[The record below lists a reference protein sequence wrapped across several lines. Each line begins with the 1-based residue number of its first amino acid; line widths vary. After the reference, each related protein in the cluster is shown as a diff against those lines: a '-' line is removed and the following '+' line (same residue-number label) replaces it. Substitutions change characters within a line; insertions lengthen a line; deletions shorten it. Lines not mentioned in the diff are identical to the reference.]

1 MNKDAAQTQNYP
13 SHDEMAFLRL
23 LHLTDSALP
32 IGSLA
37 HSFGLESLVSFGMLN
52 VSDLPNFLKNYLQE
66 SGMLEAVACRE
77 AFRLAVSGSEE
88 FSRHAWLNIN
98 DQLSAFKPARESREG
113 SAALGRNFLQAV
125 LALADYP
132 TLREARETAR
142 ASGTLL
148 HHSAVFGLVSATL
161 SFDEDR
167 AVLAFFHQLSAN
179 LISACQ
185 RLMPLGQTEATRILW
200 NLKSTIA
207 EVSNRSANSTL
218 DDVACFTPLL
228 DWGAMEHPAL
238 PTRLF
243 IS

>member
-1 MNKDAAQTQNYP
+1 MHKDASTQKYP
-13 SHDEMAFLRL
+13 SHDEIAFLRL
-23 LHLTDSALP
+23 LHLADSVLP

-37 HSFGLESLVSFGMLN
+37 HSFGLESLVSFSILN
-52 VSDLPNFLKNYLQE
+52 VSDLPDFLKNYLQE
-66 SGMLEAVACRE
+66 SGMLEAAACRE
-77 AFRLAVSGSEE
+77 AFHLISSDSEKL
-88 FSRHAWLNIN
+88 SIHAWLKIN

-113 SAALGRNFLQAV
+113 SAALGRNLLQAV
-125 LALADYP
+125 LALGNYP
-132 TLREARETAR
+132 TLLEARGAAR

-167 AVLAFFHQLSAN
+167 TVLAFLHQLSAS

-200 NLKSTIA
+200 NLKSTIT
-207 EVSNRSANSTL
+207 EVSSRSANCTL
-218 DDVACFTPLL
+218 EDVTCFTPLL

-238 PTRLF
+238 STRLF